1 MTAIVLRN
9 LAFLALASVL
19 AWWLLALFEM
29 NDGAAAGRADGEA
42 GPERSAAA
50 RWAVFLLLA
59 LFGALTL
66 DWLEAGPRRP
76 VEAAVLTAACAAA
89 AAAAGAACAWTGSG
103 RKLLSAAGAGAALAL
118 LCCAQGALAWRW
130 VPMSAAIGRLGT
142 GFAGSLLAACLPL
155 VFAASLALAAAI
167 LLHPEF
173 RGVRLRAAALLLLVW
188 AVPTV
193 LVEWRLRAAWDY
205 GPESL
210 AQAAG
215 VATAAAAPQV
225 EVAVLRP
232 SAGGARFRCDRRVQA
247 AEGVDASP
255 ESLERLDAY
264 LKMHGHR
271 SLFARQALAAVR
283 LGWLLWWD
291 ADRALEASLR
301 RVPGRCGPDYRK
313 ALALIAAGPLT
324 PRRFALLATLDE
336 AAAADRTGFEDVNA
350 SQLVFEAFA
359 TAFARF
365 DDESRARYWLGRVGN
380 LWPFNDKKI
389 EVNPLQDLRS
399 GVVWGKVLIDGR
411 PASSVRVGL
420 FLETESEVTKKTSYS
435 LSASAFPDSEG
446 AFVFRYLG
454 SGRYHLELQ
463 GTPEQLRGD
472 ILGSPGVV
480 ELSEA
485 SPAARL
491 EPIRIFPRG
500 RPAGEPAAPA
510 EDWLRAEPLSF
521 GGFFAPVRGR

>member
-1 MTAIVLRN
+1 
-9 LAFLALASVL
+9 
-19 AWWLLALFEM
+19 
-29 NDGAAAGRADGEA
+29 
-42 GPERSAAA
+42 
-50 RWAVFLLLA
+50 
-59 LFGALTL
+59 
-66 DWLEAGPRRP
+66 
-76 VEAAVLTAACAAA
+76 
-89 AAAAGAACAWTGSG
+89 
-103 RKLLSAAGAGAALAL
+103 
-118 LCCAQGALAWRW
+118 
-130 VPMSAAIGRLGT
+130 MSAAIGRLGT
-142 GFAGSLLAACLPL
+142 GFAGSLLAVCLPL
-155 VFAASLALAAAI
+155 VLVASLGLAGAVF
-167 LLHPEF
+167 LHPDF
-173 RGVRLRAAALLLLVW
+173 RGARLRAAAVLLLAW
-188 AVPTV
+188 AVPTA
-193 LVEWRLRAAWDY
+193 LVEWRLRAAWDF

-215 VATAAAAPQV
+215 VPAAEAAPQV

-264 LKMHGHR
+264 LKTHGHR

-291 ADRALEASLR
+291 ADRALEAALR

-324 PRRFALLATLDE
+324 PQRFALLAALDE
-336 AAAADRTGFEDVNA
+336 AAGQSSEGFEDVNG
-350 SQLVFEAFA
+350 SQVVFEAFA

-365 DDESRARYWLGRVGN
+365 DDENRARYWLGRVGN

-420 FLETESEVTKKTSYS
+420 FLETESEVTKKTTYS

-463 GTPEQLRGD
+463 GTAEQLRGD
-472 ILGSPGVV
+472 ILGSPGIIDI
-480 ELSEA
+480 SDS
-485 SPAARL
+485 SPTARL
-491 EPIRIFPRG
+491 EPIRILPRG
-500 RPAGEPAAPA
+500 RSAGEPAASA
-510 EDWLRAEPLSF
+510 DDWLRAEPLNL
-521 GGFFAPVRGR
+521 GGPFVPLGRR